1 MRTIPLVQL
10 GVGGVG
16 RALVRQVMAQRAALA
31 ARYGVQLAY
40 WALADSAGALHT
52 GAALDD
58 AALAAALDAKAGGAP
73 LAHVPGGQPVADW
86 RTLLPA
92 EHAVIIDVTAGDGME
107 DSLVAAVGQGH
118 RVALANKRP
127 LCADIGSFRALTAS
141 GRTRYEATVGA
152 GLPVI
157 ATLQSML
164 DTGDAVARI
173 EAALSGTLGFL
184 CSALDDNQPL
194 SAALKTAYEN
204 GWTEPDPREDLSGK
218 DVARKA
224 LILARTCGYE
234 WSLDDVPSQPWYP
247 TELSSLSVPEFMR
260 QVGGIDE
267 NFRLRLVQTRA
278 HNAVLRYA
286 ASVDARGARVGFR
299 ELPPDHALATLRG
312 TDNLIAF
319 TTDRYSERPLVVRG
333 PGAGVEVT
341 AAAVLGDIVAHAQAT
356 H

>member
-16 RALVRQVMAQRAALA
+16 RALVRQVLAQRTALA
-31 ARYGVQLAY
+31 GRYGFELTY
-40 WALADSAGALHT
+40 WALADSAGALQT
-52 GAALDD
+52 GGALDD
-58 AALAAALDAKAGGAP
+58 EALGGALEAKAQGAP
-73 LAHVPGGQPVADW
+73 LAQSPGGRPLSDW
-86 RTLLPA
+86 RELLPPA
-92 EHAVIIDVTAGDGME
+92 PAIIIDVSASDGME
-107 DSLVAAVGQGH
+107 GALAEAVAQGH

-127 LCADIGSFRALTAS
+127 LCADLASFRALTAA

-164 DTGDAVARI
+164 DSGDAVGHI

-184 CSALDDNQPL
+184 CSALDDDQPL
-194 SAALKTAYEN
+194 SAALTTAYNN
-204 GWTEPDPREDLSGK
+204 GWTEPDPRDDLSGK

-247 TELSSLSVPEFMR
+247 TELAGLSVAEFMR

-278 HNAVLRYA
+278 HSAVLRYV

-299 ELPPDHALATLRG
+299 ELPPDHAIATLRG
-312 TDNLIAF
+312 TDNLITF
-319 TTDRYSERPLVVRG
+319 TTARYNERPLVVRG
-333 PGAGVEVT
+333 PGAGVAVT
-341 AAAVLGDIVAHAQAT
+341 AAAVLGDVVAHAQAI
-356 H
+356 